1 MGPGGADGRRQ
12 VAGGRWK
19 VARRPSCE
27 AGLSSL
33 VSLAA
38 VLAAVLAAG
47 CRAGC
52 WLLAA
57 GRWLYLWALNPPAD
71 GSKRAAC
78 EGDTPAATLRSRRWL
93 EVEDR
98 MRPPPKATKA
108 PGTFHFSVNLCD
120 NGTLPPCLQSRRP
133 HVVGSP
139 RIHAQEG
146 RPIRP
151 IILSVSRNHGP
162 LRLLESRRMRS
173 SPRPR
178 APSTAN
184 HF

>member
-1 MGPGGADGRRQ
+1 
-12 VAGGRWK
+12 

-47 CRAGC
+47 CRAGCWLPC

-98 MRPPPKATKA
+98 MRPPPKPPRHQARST
-108 PGTFHFSVNLCD
+108 FSVNLCD
-120 NGTLPPCLQSRRP
+120 NGTLPPCLQSWRP